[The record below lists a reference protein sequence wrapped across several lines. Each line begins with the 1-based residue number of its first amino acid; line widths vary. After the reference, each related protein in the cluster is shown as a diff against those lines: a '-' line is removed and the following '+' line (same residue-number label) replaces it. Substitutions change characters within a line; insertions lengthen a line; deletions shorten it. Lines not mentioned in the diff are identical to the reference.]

1 MNKYN
6 LNNAVQI
13 SGKNGM
19 MVVSSRQVA
28 QDFSKRHDNVLR
40 DIELLIEEL
49 GSPQKSGDLF
59 IENKYQHPQ
68 NKQWYKEYLLTRD
81 GFSLLAMG
89 FNGKEA
95 LQWKLKYIET
105 FNRMEESIKTGIR
118 TADYKANLLLQMYNG
133 GPDSVIA
140 VKKLVEIETRPLL
153 NAIETQKPKVDAY
166 NNFMNSD
173 GTYTTTNACK
183 MLGLNRDKVF
193 EFLRSR
199 KLVLDKKTEA
209 SSRGIERGLFK
220 QVMKGSYSS
229 MMITPKGIEY
239 LQKHSEELKK

>member
-1 MNKYN
+1 MTTYN
-6 LNNAVQI
+6 LNTLVQI
-13 SGKNGM
+13 NNKNGM

-28 QDFSKRHDNVLR
+28 QDFDKRHDHVLR
-40 DIELLIEEL
+40 DIANIMESNTTQNWGL
-49 GSPQKSGDLF
+49 LF
-59 IENKYQHPQ
+59 IESQYQAS
-68 NKQWYKEYLLTRD
+68 NGKMNKEYLLTRD

-95 LQWKLKYIET
+95 LNWKLKYIEM
-105 FNRMEESIKTGIR
+105 FNAMEEAIKTGIR
-118 TADYKANLLLQMYNG
+118 TADYKANLLLQMYSG

-140 VKKLVEIETRPLL
+140 AKKLVEIETRPLL
-153 NAIETQKPKVDAY
+153 NAIETQKPKVEAY
-166 NNFMNSD
+166 NHFMNSD

-209 SSRGIERGLFK
+209 SARGIERGLFK
-220 QVMKGSYSS
+220 QVMKGAYST